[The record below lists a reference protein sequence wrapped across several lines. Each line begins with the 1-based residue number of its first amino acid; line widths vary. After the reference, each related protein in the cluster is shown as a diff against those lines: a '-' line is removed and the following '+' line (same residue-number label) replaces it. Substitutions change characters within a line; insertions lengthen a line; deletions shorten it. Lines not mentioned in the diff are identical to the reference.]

1 LGGTTAIPVQAIE
14 NIVFAGGAFGTV
26 LAVLQYVHAII
37 TSLTAL
43 PETRTLVLVGAGLI
57 VISLFLRRILSA
69 IGPAAGP
76 DVKPGDA
83 AKQMA
88 QK

>member
-1 LGGTTAIPVQAIE
+1 LKTVPLQIE
-14 NIVFAGGAFGTV
+14 LFGTV

-37 TSLTAL
+37 TSVTAL
-43 PETRTLVLVGAGLI
+43 PETRTLIIVGAGLI

-69 IGPAAGP
+69 IGLASGP
-76 DVKPGDA
+76 SVKPSDV
-83 AKQMA
+83 AKQAA

>member
-1 LGGTTAIPVQAIE
+1 
-14 NIVFAGGAFGTV
+14 VFAAAAFGTV

-37 TSLTAL
+37 TSLTTL

-57 VISLFLRRILSA
+57 VISLFLRRILSG
-69 IGPAAGP
+69 GPAASP
-76 DVKPGDA
+76 EVKASEAPKPA
-83 AKQMA
+83 V